1 MFKKLLA
8 TPYALFMLLFVILPI
23 VLIAVYAF
31 TDAEGAIDLIGNFQ
45 DLAKE
50 ESLGKVVR
58 NSVIAGLSTAVICLV
73 IGYPI
78 AYYLTKSE
86 FNRTGVLIGLFLVPM
101 WVNFLLRMMSTKAA
115 LNALHIEMGMGTVI
129 FGLCYEFLPFMIMP
143 IYTTIQKIDKSLIEG
158 ATDLG
163 ATPTKA
169 FWKVTV
175 PLSLPGVLCADSA
188 IKGRG
193 RCPRADRSRDQRPDG
208 SGQKREEQLLR
219 GNGHKDI
226 PTAHPAG
233 PRAESNGC
241 PPACAPER
249 LFRRQGP
256 AFSPAVQKPP
266 VRSGYTEKD
275 SRCSLFWHC
284 HSNMSRFVGPPG
296 RSPEGPAARQPG
308 SRTGGSRSSQENDR
322 SKNYPPVS
330 FFYS

>member
-58 NSVIAGLSTAVICLV
+58 NSVIAGLSTAMICLV

-101 WVNFLLRMMSTKAA
+101 WVNFLLRMMSTKAV
-115 LNALHIEMGMGTVI
+115 LNALNIEMGMGTVI

-143 IYTTIQKIDKSLIEG
+143 IYTKKQKIDKSLIEG

-175 PLSLPGVLCADSA
+175 PLSLPGVLSGLTMVVIPSITTFAVTEILSNGKLMLLGDFIYNLKAYNLNMASA
-188 IKGRG
+188 ISLVLMILLGISMLITNKFNKDETKG
-193 RCPRADRSRDQRPDG
+193 
-208 SGQKREEQLLR
+208 
-219 GNGHKDI
+219 
-226 PTAHPAG
+226 
-233 PRAESNGC
+233 
-241 PPACAPER
+241 
-249 LFRRQGP
+249 
-256 AFSPAVQKPP
+256 
-266 VRSGYTEKD
+266 
-275 SRCSLFWHC
+275 
-284 HSNMSRFVGPPG
+284 
-296 RSPEGPAARQPG
+296 
-308 SRTGGSRSSQENDR
+308 GGLW
-322 SKNYPPVS
+322 
-330 FFYS
+330 

>member
-31 TDAEGAIDLIGNFQ
+31 TDAEGAIDLIGNFHN
-45 DLAKE
+45 LAKE

-58 NSVIAGLSTAVICLV
+58 NSVIAGLSTAMICLV

-101 WVNFLLRMMSTKAA
+101 WVNFLLRMMSTKAV
-115 LNALHIEMGMGTVI
+115 LNALNIEMGMGTVI

-169 FWKVTV
+169 FWKITV
-175 PLSLPGVLCADSA
+175 PLSLPGVLSGLTMVVIPSITTFAVTEILSNGKLMLLGDFIYNLKAYNLNMASA
-188 IKGRG
+188 I
-193 RCPRADRSRDQRPDG
+193 SLVLMI
-208 SGQKREEQLLR
+208 LL
-219 GNGHKDI
+219 GISMLITNKFNKDE
-226 PTAHPAG
+226 T
-233 PRAESNGC
+233 
-241 PPACAPER
+241 
-249 LFRRQGP
+249 
-256 AFSPAVQKPP
+256 
-266 VRSGYTEKD
+266 
-275 SRCSLFWHC
+275 
-284 HSNMSRFVGPPG
+284 
-296 RSPEGPAARQPG
+296 
-308 SRTGGSRSSQENDR
+308 TGGGLW
-322 SKNYPPVS
+322 
-330 FFYS
+330 

>member
-45 DLAKE
+45 NLAKE

-58 NSVIAGLSTAVICLV
+58 NSVIAGLSTAMICLV

-101 WVNFLLRMMSTKAA
+101 WVNFLLRMMSTKAV
-115 LNALHIEMGMGTVI
+115 LNALNIEMGMGTVI

-175 PLSLPGVLCADSA
+175 PLSLPGVLSGLTMVVIPSITTFAVTEILSNGKLMLLGDFIYNLKAYNLNMASA
-188 IKGRG
+188 ISLVLMILLGISMLITNKFNKDETKG
-193 RCPRADRSRDQRPDG
+193 
-208 SGQKREEQLLR
+208 
-219 GNGHKDI
+219 
-226 PTAHPAG
+226 
-233 PRAESNGC
+233 
-241 PPACAPER
+241 
-249 LFRRQGP
+249 
-256 AFSPAVQKPP
+256 
-266 VRSGYTEKD
+266 
-275 SRCSLFWHC
+275 
-284 HSNMSRFVGPPG
+284 
-296 RSPEGPAARQPG
+296 
-308 SRTGGSRSSQENDR
+308 GGLW
-322 SKNYPPVS
+322 
-330 FFYS
+330 

>member
-58 NSVIAGLSTAVICLV
+58 NSVIAGLSTAMICLV

-101 WVNFLLRMMSTKAA
+101 RVTFLLRMMPTEAV
-115 LNALHIEMGMGTVI
+115 LNALNIEMGMGTVI

-175 PLSLPGVLCADSA
+175 PLSLPGVLSGLTMVVIPSITTFAVTEILSNGKLMLLGDFIYNLKAYNLNMASA
-188 IKGRG
+188 ISLVLMILLGISMLITNKFNKDETKG
-193 RCPRADRSRDQRPDG
+193 
-208 SGQKREEQLLR
+208 
-219 GNGHKDI
+219 
-226 PTAHPAG
+226 
-233 PRAESNGC
+233 
-241 PPACAPER
+241 
-249 LFRRQGP
+249 
-256 AFSPAVQKPP
+256 
-266 VRSGYTEKD
+266 
-275 SRCSLFWHC
+275 
-284 HSNMSRFVGPPG
+284 
-296 RSPEGPAARQPG
+296 
-308 SRTGGSRSSQENDR
+308 GGLW
-322 SKNYPPVS
+322 
-330 FFYS
+330 

>member
-58 NSVIAGLSTAVICLV
+58 NSVIAGLSTAMICLV

-101 WVNFLLRMMSTKAA
+101 WVNFLLRMMSTKAV
-115 LNALHIEMGMGTVI
+115 LNALNIEMGMGTVI
-129 FGLCYEFLPFMIMP
+129 FGLCYEFLPFMIMS

-175 PLSLPGVLCADSA
+175 PLSLPGVLSGLTMVVIPSITTFAVTEILSNGKLMLLGDFIYNLKAYNLNMASA
-188 IKGRG
+188 ISLVLMILLGISMLITNKFNKDETKG
-193 RCPRADRSRDQRPDG
+193 
-208 SGQKREEQLLR
+208 
-219 GNGHKDI
+219 
-226 PTAHPAG
+226 
-233 PRAESNGC
+233 
-241 PPACAPER
+241 
-249 LFRRQGP
+249 
-256 AFSPAVQKPP
+256 
-266 VRSGYTEKD
+266 
-275 SRCSLFWHC
+275 
-284 HSNMSRFVGPPG
+284 
-296 RSPEGPAARQPG
+296 
-308 SRTGGSRSSQENDR
+308 GGLW
-322 SKNYPPVS
+322 
-330 FFYS
+330 

>member
-175 PLSLPGVLCADSA
+175 PLSLPGVLSGLTMVVIPSITTFAVTEILSNGKLMLLGDFIYNLKAYNLNMASA
-188 IKGRG
+188 I
-193 RCPRADRSRDQRPDG
+193 SLVLMI
-208 SGQKREEQLLR
+208 LL
-219 GNGHKDI
+219 GISMLITNKFNKDETNG
-226 PTAHPAG
+226 
-233 PRAESNGC
+233 
-241 PPACAPER
+241 
-249 LFRRQGP
+249 
-256 AFSPAVQKPP
+256 
-266 VRSGYTEKD
+266 
-275 SRCSLFWHC
+275 
-284 HSNMSRFVGPPG
+284 
-296 RSPEGPAARQPG
+296 
-308 SRTGGSRSSQENDR
+308 GGLW
-322 SKNYPPVS
+322 
-330 FFYS
+330 

>member
-31 TDAEGAIDLIGNFQ
+31 TDAEGAIDLLGNFQ

-58 NSVIAGLSTAVICLV
+58 NSVIAGLSTAMICLV

-101 WVNFLLRMMSTKAA
+101 WVNFLLRMMSTKAV
-115 LNALHIEMGMGTVI
+115 LNALNIEMGMGTVI

-175 PLSLPGVLCADSA
+175 PLSLPGVLSGLTMVVIPSITTFAVTEILSNGKLMLLGDFIYNLKAYNLNMASA
-188 IKGRG
+188 ISLVLMILLGISMLITNKFNKDETKG
-193 RCPRADRSRDQRPDG
+193 
-208 SGQKREEQLLR
+208 
-219 GNGHKDI
+219 
-226 PTAHPAG
+226 
-233 PRAESNGC
+233 
-241 PPACAPER
+241 
-249 LFRRQGP
+249 
-256 AFSPAVQKPP
+256 
-266 VRSGYTEKD
+266 
-275 SRCSLFWHC
+275 
-284 HSNMSRFVGPPG
+284 
-296 RSPEGPAARQPG
+296 
-308 SRTGGSRSSQENDR
+308 GGLW
-322 SKNYPPVS
+322 
-330 FFYS
+330 

>member
-58 NSVIAGLSTAVICLV
+58 NSVIAGLSTAMICLV

-101 WVNFLLRMMSTKAA
+101 WVNFLLRMMSTKAV
-115 LNALHIEMGMGTVI
+115 LNALNIEMGMGTVI

-169 FWKVTV
+169 FWKITV
-175 PLSLPGVLCADSA
+175 PLSLPGVLSGLTMVVIPSITTFAVTEILSNGKLMLLGDFIYNLKAYNLNMASA
-188 IKGRG
+188 ISLVLMILLGISMLITNKFNKDETKG
-193 RCPRADRSRDQRPDG
+193 
-208 SGQKREEQLLR
+208 
-219 GNGHKDI
+219 
-226 PTAHPAG
+226 
-233 PRAESNGC
+233 
-241 PPACAPER
+241 
-249 LFRRQGP
+249 
-256 AFSPAVQKPP
+256 
-266 VRSGYTEKD
+266 
-275 SRCSLFWHC
+275 
-284 HSNMSRFVGPPG
+284 
-296 RSPEGPAARQPG
+296 
-308 SRTGGSRSSQENDR
+308 GGLW
-322 SKNYPPVS
+322 
-330 FFYS
+330 

>member
-158 ATDLG
+158 ADRPRRNSYQSFLESYRS
-163 ATPTKA
+163 A
-169 FWKVTV
+169 
-175 PLSLPGVLCADSA
+175 LP
-188 IKGRG
+188 
-193 RCPRADRSRDQRPDG
+193 
-208 SGQKREEQLLR
+208 
-219 GNGHKDI
+219 
-226 PTAHPAG
+226 
-233 PRAESNGC
+233 
-241 PPACAPER
+241 
-249 LFRRQGP
+249 
-256 AFSPAVQKPP
+256 
-266 VRSGYTEKD
+266 
-275 SRCSLFWHC
+275 
-284 HSNMSRFVGPPG
+284 
-296 RSPEGPAARQPG
+296 
-308 SRTGGSRSSQENDR
+308 SRSSQR
-322 SKNYPPVS
+322 SYDGCNT
-330 FFYS
+330 FYHNLRRNGNTLQREAYAPRRLYLQPQGLQSQYGKRNLTRAYDIARNLDADYQQIQ

>member
-8 TPYALFMLLFVILPI
+8 TPYALFVLLFVILPI

-58 NSVIAGLSTAVICLV
+58 NSVIAGLSTAMICLV

-101 WVNFLLRMMSTKAA
+101 WVNFLLRMMSTKAV
-115 LNALHIEMGMGTVI
+115 LNALNIEMGMGTVI

-175 PLSLPGVLCADSA
+175 PLSLPGVLSGLTMVVIPSITTFAVTEILSNGKLMLLGDFIYNLKAYNLNMASA
-188 IKGRG
+188 ISLVLMILLGISMLITNKFNKDETKG
-193 RCPRADRSRDQRPDG
+193 
-208 SGQKREEQLLR
+208 
-219 GNGHKDI
+219 
-226 PTAHPAG
+226 
-233 PRAESNGC
+233 
-241 PPACAPER
+241 
-249 LFRRQGP
+249 
-256 AFSPAVQKPP
+256 
-266 VRSGYTEKD
+266 
-275 SRCSLFWHC
+275 
-284 HSNMSRFVGPPG
+284 
-296 RSPEGPAARQPG
+296 
-308 SRTGGSRSSQENDR
+308 GGLW
-322 SKNYPPVS
+322 
-330 FFYS
+330 

>member
-58 NSVIAGLSTAVICLV
+58 NSVIAGLSTAMICLV

-101 WVNFLLRMMSTKAA
+101 WVNFLLRMMSTKAV
-115 LNALHIEMGMGTVI
+115 LNALNIEMGMGTVI

-143 IYTTIQKIDKSLIEG
+143 IYKTIQKIDKSLIEG

-175 PLSLPGVLCADSA
+175 PLSLPGVLSGLTMVVIPSITTFAVTEILSNGKLMLLGDFIYNLKAYNLNMASA
-188 IKGRG
+188 ISLVLMILLGISMLITNKFNKDETKG
-193 RCPRADRSRDQRPDG
+193 
-208 SGQKREEQLLR
+208 
-219 GNGHKDI
+219 
-226 PTAHPAG
+226 
-233 PRAESNGC
+233 
-241 PPACAPER
+241 
-249 LFRRQGP
+249 
-256 AFSPAVQKPP
+256 
-266 VRSGYTEKD
+266 
-275 SRCSLFWHC
+275 
-284 HSNMSRFVGPPG
+284 
-296 RSPEGPAARQPG
+296 
-308 SRTGGSRSSQENDR
+308 GGLW
-322 SKNYPPVS
+322 
-330 FFYS
+330 

>member
-31 TDAEGAIDLIGNFQ
+31 TDAEGAIDIIGNFQ

-58 NSVIAGLSTAVICLV
+58 NSVIAGLSTAMICLV

-101 WVNFLLRMMSTKAA
+101 WVNFLLRMMSTKAV
-115 LNALHIEMGMGTVI
+115 LNALNIEMGMGTVI

-175 PLSLPGVLCADSA
+175 PLSLPGVLSGLTMVVIPSITTFAVTEILSNGKLMLLGDFIYNLKAYNLNMASA
-188 IKGRG
+188 ISLVLMILLGISMLITNKFNKDETKG
-193 RCPRADRSRDQRPDG
+193 
-208 SGQKREEQLLR
+208 
-219 GNGHKDI
+219 
-226 PTAHPAG
+226 
-233 PRAESNGC
+233 
-241 PPACAPER
+241 
-249 LFRRQGP
+249 
-256 AFSPAVQKPP
+256 
-266 VRSGYTEKD
+266 
-275 SRCSLFWHC
+275 
-284 HSNMSRFVGPPG
+284 
-296 RSPEGPAARQPG
+296 
-308 SRTGGSRSSQENDR
+308 GGLW
-322 SKNYPPVS
+322 
-330 FFYS
+330 